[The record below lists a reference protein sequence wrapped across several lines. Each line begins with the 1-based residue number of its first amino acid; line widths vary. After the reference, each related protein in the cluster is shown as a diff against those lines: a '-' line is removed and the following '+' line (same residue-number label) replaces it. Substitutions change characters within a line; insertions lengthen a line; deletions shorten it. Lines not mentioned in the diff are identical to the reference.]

1 MQSFVRESNFF
12 FSNYYCI
19 ANCLVA
25 RTCCFYLRQMCVC
38 VLQIVNHEPNKLIM
52 LSAFACTL
60 PARPLTR
67 HGERLAH
74 LTWGFLGV
82 MCFRPPLGAQLW
94 VWLVVVCLGVFGI
107 LPPSGCSTIFWI
119 VGVVGSG
126 WSGCFWYC
134 APFWVLNEDLD
145 SGCCW

>member
-1 MQSFVRESNFF
+1 
-12 FSNYYCI
+12 
-19 ANCLVA
+19 
-25 RTCCFYLRQMCVC
+25 MCVC

-82 MCFRPPLGAQLW
+82 MCFRPPLGAQLSLGLW

>member
-1 MQSFVRESNFF
+1 
-12 FSNYYCI
+12 
-19 ANCLVA
+19 
-25 RTCCFYLRQMCVC
+25 MCVC

-82 MCFRPPLGAQLW
+82 ICIPPT
-94 VWLVVVCLGVFGI
+94 
-107 LPPSGCSTIFWI
+107 SGCTTQLRI

-126 WSGCFWYC
+126 VSGCLWYS
-134 APFWVLNEDLD
+134 APFWVLNDILD
-145 SGCCW
+145 CGCGW